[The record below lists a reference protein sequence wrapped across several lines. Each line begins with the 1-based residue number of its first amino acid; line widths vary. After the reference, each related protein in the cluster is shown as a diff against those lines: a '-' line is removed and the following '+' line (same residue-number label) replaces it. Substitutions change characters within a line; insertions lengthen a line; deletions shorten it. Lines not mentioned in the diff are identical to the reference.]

1 AGGFVQIVDTVPGF
15 SRAYN
20 YNMSSG
26 FSTKFY
32 GMFGGMGRV
41 QAVRHVVTPS
51 VNFQYTPDFSAD
63 RYGFYRD
70 FVSPTGQMTRYSIFE
85 NTVFGGPGNQ
95 RKDRKSTPSELQSR
109 EN

>member
-1 AGGFVQIVDTVPGF
+1 TVPGF

-32 GMFGGMGRV
+32 GMFGGVGRV

-63 RYGFYRD
+63 RFGFYRD

-95 RKDRKSTPSELQSR
+95 RNMGIGFSVDNNLEAKV
-109 EN
+109 